1 MDFKEVVFKDNEV
14 VIKEVKN
21 FNIKQIL
28 ECGQCFRWEKISDTN
43 YIIVAYGRVIEVVQK
58 VDEVILLNT
67 NEEDF
72 KNIWIKYFDLET
84 DYSTIKVELA
94 KDEILRKSVEYGYGI
109 RILNQDPFEILISF
123 IVSARNSIPSIMKTI
138 KKMSEQWGNEIEYKG
153 KKYYTFPTP
162 KAIKDATLEEIQGT
176 GASFRS
182 KYIISTI
189 EKVNAAIEFKEDMEA
204 NPEKYNDI
212 EENRPEILDYDLE
225 YIKSLDDDACHI
237 ALQKFMGVGA
247 KVSDCIMLFSMGKHS
262 AFPVDVWI
270 KRAMIHFY
278 VAPDVTLPKMRIF
291 ARNKF
296 GSLAGLAQQYLFYY
310 ARENKIEV

>member
-1 MDFKEVVFKDNEV
+1 MDFKEVIFKADK
-14 VIKEVKN
+14 VILKEVKN

-43 YIIVAYGRVIEVVQK
+43 YIIVAYSKVIEVVQND
-58 VDEVILLNT
+58 DEVTILNT

-72 KNIWIKYFDLET
+72 KKNWIKYFDLET
-84 DYSTIKVELA
+84 DYSTIKLELA
-94 KDEILRKSVEYGYGI
+94 KDEILKKSVQYGYGI
-109 RILNQDPFEILISF
+109 RILNQDSFEMLISF

-153 KKYYTFPTP
+153 KKYHTFPTP
-162 KAIKDATLEEIQGT
+162 NAIKEASLEEIQGT

-189 EKVNAAIEFKEDMEA
+189 ERVNGAIELKEDMVL
-204 NPEKYNDI
+204 NPDKYNFTG
-212 EENRPEILDYDLE
+212 ETRPEILDYDLE
-225 YIKSLDDDACHI
+225 YIKNLNDDSCHI

-247 KVSDCIMLFSMGKHS
+247 KVADCIMLFSMGKHS
-262 AFPVDVWI
+262 SFPVDVWI

-296 GSLAGLAQQYLFYY
+296 GSLSGLAQQYLFYY
-310 ARENKIEV
+310 ARENNIKV